1 MRKQLLVV
9 DSTTSH
15 NMMSDETSQVLR
27 ACLRVIGP
35 ARLHQVHVVQ
45 YSLVQPLHLLP
56 AAESRGDSSWCSSVT
71 HHDTSW
77 MWSLG

>member
-15 NMMSDETSQVLR
+15 TMMSDETSQVLR

-56 AAESRGDSSWCSSVT
+56 AAESPAGAAVLLTTTPGGCGV
-71 HHDTSW
+71 
-77 MWSLG
+77 